1 MEAATDI
8 LKQIKEWNQQDRVVL
23 YMKGTKLM
31 PVCGFSA
38 RVIEILNSY
47 EIPYKA
53 YNVLD
58 DEELRSV
65 IKVYGDWPTIPQLYV
80 KVSLVG
86 GCDIIE
92 ALHENGE
99 LKKLLDE

>member
-58 DEELRSV
+58 DEELRSG

-80 KVSLVG
+80 KDSLVG

-92 ALHENGE
+92 SLHENGE